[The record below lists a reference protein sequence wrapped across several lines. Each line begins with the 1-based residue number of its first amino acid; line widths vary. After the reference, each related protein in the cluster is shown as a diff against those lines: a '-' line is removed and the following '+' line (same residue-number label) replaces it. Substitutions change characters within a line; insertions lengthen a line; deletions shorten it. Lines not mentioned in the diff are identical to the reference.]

1 MSDSARK
8 NRLLRLALLA
18 LCAAGV
24 VGGVA
29 CFTPDAMQQHEAA
42 LRNEVDLLH
51 PLRDTIVG
59 AATLAPEVERKLGCT
74 NGVAFLGTNHT
85 YLVTRGGQQL
95 LDLSKHVDPTR
106 LHLECPRGS
115 LQYKK
120 QRLWGVAHVSFEAT
134 PEELKGD
141 MFKRLRQL
149 GFSRDGEKR
158 LVRRIPVEG
167 FIQDPIAVAGATAQ
181 KFETVRTVEFY
192 EPVRDVDVG
201 ERASYAL
208 VKLPLAIV
216 GDTALVAGAIVAIP
230 IVGVLILADSII
242 P

>member
-8 NRLLRLALLA
+8 NRLLRLVLLA

-29 CFTPDAMQQHEAA
+29 CFTPDAMQQHERA
-42 LRNEVDLLH
+42 LSNEVDLLH

-85 YLVTRGGQQL
+85 YLVTRGGQKL
-95 LDLSKHVDPTR
+95 LDLSKHVDPAR

-120 QRLWGVAHVSFEAT
+120 QRLWGIAYVSFEAT
-134 PEELKGD
+134 PEEIEGD
-141 MFKRLRQL
+141 TVKRLQQL
-149 GFSRDGEKR
+149 GFSRDGRSK
-158 LVRRIPVEG
+158 LVLRVPVEG
-167 FIQDPIAVAGATAQ
+167 FIQDPIAIAGATAA
-181 KFETVRTVEFY
+181 KFETVRSVEFY
-192 EPVRDVDVG
+192 EPVRDIDVG